1 VGTPHENPVY
11 LNRNDAGGQR
21 GVWNQEQVFSYWKVD
36 LQKGVYNLKFKFI
49 KPLKGGGEM
58 FLELG
63 QRILKK
69 HNPLAEADLLEW
81 KGVSLPQGPLDF
93 TPFYSKERRSNYFPL
108 WVEIE
113 RVD

>member
-1 VGTPHENPVY
+1 
-11 LNRNDAGGQR
+11 
-21 GVWNQEQVFSYWKVD
+21 
-36 LQKGVYNLKFKFI
+36 
-49 KPLKGGGEM
+49 M

>member
-1 VGTPHENPVY
+1 MPGDKEGFGTKS
-11 LNRNDAGGQR
+11 RI
-21 GVWNQEQVFSYWKVD
+21 FSYWKVD
-36 LQKGVYNLKFKFI
+36 FQKGVYDFKFKFL

-69 HNPLAEADLLEW
+69 HNLLAEADLLEW